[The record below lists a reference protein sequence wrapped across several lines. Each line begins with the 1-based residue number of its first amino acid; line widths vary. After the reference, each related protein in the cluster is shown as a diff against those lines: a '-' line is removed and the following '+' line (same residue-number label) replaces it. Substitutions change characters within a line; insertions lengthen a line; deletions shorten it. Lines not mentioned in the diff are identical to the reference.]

1 MGYSKQ
7 PARSSGNLENTP
19 RSPGAEHL
27 NTMDAPGG
35 FRAGERRIL
44 RVSGRIRGF
53 MRAAGFSALSLLFL
67 GIAFGQQSTPNAPT
81 PQSQADPQTAAP
93 NAPVPNAPAPKSPPL
108 SQLKNNV
115 VPGKGT
121 GVPDDQSLG
130 EANAGQPAPHVEN
143 GTIQTVQ
150 APKEPAPPPDQF
162 QKTPPVMLK
171 PGQTPAQAPEQT
183 PDEQHIPTF
192 HVTTTVVDVPVTV
205 MNKHHQLI
213 GGLPWWRFR
222 VYEDGVRQRVAF
234 FSADAY
240 PLSIALVIDDTL
252 PADVMQRVNQ
262 SLAAIAG
269 SLTPADSMAVITY
282 AGTAPELVTDF
293 TGAEGARLPH
303 ALAMAQKPGQEM
315 GVPIV
320 DGPFASGPTV
330 NGQPAD
336 PTLEPQQ
343 GNMGG
348 FLVLPHEAHPLNDAI
363 LYAAEQLAS
372 QPRGRR
378 RIIYVISDGRNV
390 RSKASFKEV
399 VQYLLTNNISVYGAG
414 VGDASLWGIGYLDR
428 SKIPFLQPDDLLPR
442 YALATGGQVLNE
454 FSENGIQNAFTQ
466 IAASVRT
473 AYTIDYISHR
483 PTLGGNYRHIEVRVE
498 GIPDLLVNAK
508 QGYYPTPAP
517 NEY

>member
-1 MGYSKQ
+1 M
-7 PARSSGNLENTP
+7 
-19 RSPGAEHL
+19 
-27 NTMDAPGG
+27 
-35 FRAGERRIL
+35 
-44 RVSGRIRGF
+44 RG
-53 MRAAGFSALSLLFL
+53 AGFSALFVLAS
-67 GIAFGQQSTPNAPT
+67 GIALGQS
-81 PQSQADPQTAAP
+81 
-93 NAPVPNAPAPKSPPL
+93 VPNAPAPQQQQTQAPAPNAPAPSAPAAKAPPL
-108 SQLKNNV
+108 SQLKNNI
-115 VPGKGT
+115 VPGKGA

-130 EANAGQPAPHVEN
+130 AASAGQTAPQVEN
-143 GTIQTVQ
+143 GTVQQPTVVQ
-150 APKEPAPPPDQF
+150 APQGTEPPDQF
-162 QKTPPVMLK
+162 QKTPPVILK
-171 PGQTPAQAPEQT
+171 PGETPEQQPVT
-183 PDEQHIPTF
+183 TF
-192 HVTTTVVDVPVTV
+192 HVSTTVVDVPVTV

-222 VYEDGVRQRVAF
+222 VYEDGVRQRIAF

-240 PLSIALVIDDTL
+240 PISIALVIDDTL
-252 PADVMQRVNQ
+252 PADVMQKVNQ
-262 SLAAIAG
+262 SLSAIAG
-269 SLTPADSMAVITY
+269 SLTPADTMAIVTY

-293 TGAEGARLPH
+293 TGAEGARLPA

-315 GVPIV
+315 GVPVV
-320 DGPFASGPTV
+320 DGPFAEGPTV

-336 PTLEPQQ
+336 PTLEPQP
-343 GNMGG
+343 GNMSG

-378 RIIYVISDGRNV
+378 RIIYVVSDGRNV
-390 RSKASFKEV
+390 RSKATYKEV

-428 SKIPFLQPDDLLPR
+428 KKIPFLQPDDVLPR
-442 YALATGGQVLNE
+442 YAAETGGDVLNE
-454 FSENGIQNAFTQ
+454 FSEEGMQNAFTQ

-473 AYTIDYISHR
+473 AYTIDYISHQ

-498 GIPDLLVNAK
+498 GIPDLIVNAK